1 MKGAAPSVVVAA
13 DWLML
18 LWVGGLVV
26 ACGEGCG
33 ERGWTSRSLVVLC
46 GCFVSLVKPFTL
58 IGSFVA
64 SAGCAVLL
72 EVSIGI
78 AGKTEAGW
86 LAVKAEFE
94 LVVETV
100 VE

>member
-33 ERGWTSRSLVVLC
+33 ERGWTSSSLVVLC

-64 SAGCAVLL
+64 SAGCVVLL
-72 EVSIGI
+72 EVSIGT
-78 AGKTEAGW
+78 AGKTVAGW
-86 LAVKAEFE
+86 LALKAEFKLIVE
-94 LVVETV
+94 SVVA
-100 VE
+100 

>member
-1 MKGAAPSVVVAA
+1 MIGAAPSVVVAA
-13 DWLML
+13 DWLVL

-26 ACGEGCG
+26 ARGEGCG
-33 ERGWTSRSLVVLC
+33 DRGWTSRSLVILC
-46 GCFVSLVKPFTL
+46 GCFVTVEPFTL
-58 IGSFVA
+58 ICSFVA
-64 SAGCAVLL
+64 SACCAVLL